1 MIHGFMPV
9 KYPLHMDNITVAQY
23 KSCAN
28 KIVGTWYNE
37 FPDEVLVFSF
47 IYDFTQQSDL
57 LIADKNIRKEVTYNI
72 LSTPEDEWVLFIWD
86 DHANEITFYYIEL
99 LSSDVLVLS
108 NNKMEYKVYQ
118 RKVDNGFVHKI
129 LNAIQKQ

>member
-1 MIHGFMPV
+1 
-9 KYPLHMDNITVAQY
+9 MDNITVAQY
-23 KSCAN
+23 KSYAN

-37 FPDEVLVFSF
+37 SPDEVLVFSF

-57 LIADKNIRKEVTYNI
+57 LIANKRIRKEVTYNI
-72 LSTPEDEWVLFIWD
+72 LSTPEDEWLLFIWD
-86 DHANEITFYYIEL
+86 DHANEITFHYIEL

-129 LNAIQKQ
+129 LNAIQ

>member
-1 MIHGFMPV
+1 
-9 KYPLHMDNITVAQY
+9 MDNITVAQY
-23 KSCAN
+23 KSYAN

-37 FPDEVLVFSF
+37 SPEEVLVFSF

-57 LIADKNIRKEVTYNI
+57 LIMDKSIRMEVTYNI
-72 LSTPEDEWVLFIWD
+72 LNTPEDEWVLFIWD

-99 LSSDVLVLS
+99 LDPDVLVLS

-118 RKVDNGFVHKI
+118 RKVDNSFVQEI
-129 LNAIQKQ
+129 LNAIQKNA

>member
-1 MIHGFMPV
+1 
-9 KYPLHMDNITVAQY
+9 MDNITVAQY
-23 KSCAN
+23 KSYAN

-37 FPDEVLVFSF
+37 SSEEVLVFSF

-99 LSSDVLVLS
+99 LCPDVLVLS

-118 RKVDNGFVHKI
+118 RKVDNSFVHKI
-129 LNAIQKQ
+129 LSAIQKNA